1 MKRLLPRSTRTDTL
15 FPYTTL
21 FRSRH
26 CLVGDEAGQLASR
39 QAQRILQI
47 SHDTGAR
54 VLLLGDNKQTGAIE
68 QGKPFWLM
76 QKLGLPTAELTE
88 AVRQQTRAMKTAVA
102 TARSGDY
109 AASLQ
114 SLDKII
120 SGEGADKHGA
130 NRAAAW
136 TGPKRTEEHK
146 SELQS
151 IKRRS

>member
-1 MKRLLPRSTRTDTL
+1 MRISDWSSDVCSSDL
-15 FPYTTL
+15 
-21 FRSRH
+21 
-26 CLVGDEAGQLASR
+26 EAGQLGSR

-114 SLDKII
+114 SPAKNI
-120 SGEGADKHGA
+120 SGEIGRA
-130 NRAAAW
+130 NV
-136 TGPKRTEEHK
+136 TNPEHNTQP
-146 SELQS
+146 LCHQL
-151 IKRRS
+151 

>member
-1 MKRLLPRSTRTDTL
+1 MRISDWSSDVCSSDL
-15 FPYTTL
+15 
-21 FRSRH
+21 
-26 CLVGDEAGQLASR
+26 EAGQLGSR

-88 AVRQQTRAMKTAVA
+88 AVRQQTRAKNPAVA

-114 SLDKII
+114 SPDKKI
-120 SGEGADKHGA
+120 G
-130 NRAAAW
+130 RAACRER
-136 TGPKRTEEHK
+136 GCHDV
-146 SELQS
+146 
-151 IKRRS
+151 

>member
-26 CLVGDEAGQLASR
+26 VLVVDEAGQLGSR

-68 QGKPFWLM
+68 QGKTFWLM

-88 AVRQQTRAMKTAVA
+88 AVRKPTQSMQAAVA
-102 TARSGDY
+102 NARS
-109 AASLQ
+109 
-114 SLDKII
+114 
-120 SGEGADKHGA
+120 
-130 NRAAAW
+130 RA
-136 TGPKRTEEHK
+136 
-146 SELQS
+146 
-151 IKRRS
+151 